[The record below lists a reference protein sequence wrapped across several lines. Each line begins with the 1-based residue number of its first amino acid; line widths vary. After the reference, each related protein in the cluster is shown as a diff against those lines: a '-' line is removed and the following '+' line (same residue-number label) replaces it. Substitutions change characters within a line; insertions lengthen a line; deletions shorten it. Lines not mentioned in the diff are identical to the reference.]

1 MTSAKQNMT
10 SQEKLQRDIDTLKE
24 SIRLN
29 WNDIQATPLS
39 MKEKQDLRDNIAW
52 CTEELRSL
60 LAQLDKLI

>member
-1 MTSAKQNMT
+1 MT